1 MPVASPFRNRCRL
14 AWRLLRIPLFAYL
27 GILLFLM
34 LFENKLVYFPFAY
47 PAGDWQ
53 PSGLPFEDVEIT
65 ADDGTRLHAWYI
77 PHANPRAF
85 VLFLHGNAGN
95 IAGRTE
101 FLRRLHDLRVSVLAL
116 DYRGYGKSEG
126 SPNEEGVIADGRAAR
141 TWLANKAGL
150 QEKQLVLWG
159 ESLGCGVA
167 IELATDGARA
177 LILENA
183 FTSLPDVA
191 AYHYPWA
198 PVRILMRNR
207 LRSIDKIGQFNGPIL
222 QAHGDA
228 DTIIPYEIGRRLF
241 EAANEPKEFITI
253 PGGDHNDP
261 RTPRFWQAADQFL
274 DHLSER

>member
-1 MPVASPFRNRCRL
+1 M
-14 AWRLLRIPLFAYL
+14 
-27 GILLFLM
+27 
-34 LFENKLVYFPFAY
+34 
-47 PAGDWQ
+47 
-53 PSGLPFEDVEIT
+53 
-65 ADDGTRLHAWYI
+65 
-77 PHANPRAF
+77 
-85 VLFLHGNAGN
+85 
-95 IAGRTE
+95 
-101 FLRRLHDLRVSVLAL
+101 LAL

-126 SPNEEGVIADGRAAR
+126 SPNEAGVIADGRAAR
-141 TWLANKAGL
+141 AWLADKARL
-150 QEKQLVLWG
+150 QAKDLVLWG

-167 IELATDGARA
+167 IELAADGARA

-207 LRSIDKIGQFNGPIL
+207 LRSIDKIGQFKGPIL

-241 EAANEPKEFITI
+241 EAASEPKEFITI

-261 RTPRFWQAADQFL
+261 RTPQFWQAADQFL
-274 DHLSER
+274 QDFPHSVHAMHLVTVRFAHPASPSTAYCLLLHFNILNKSVRESVHSGASLASPAGSTTYLSIAARIAAFFESTIHSDV